1 MSDNKKIREPLLR
14 ISKRASI
21 VWWKAWIIR
30 AAAIIAGFV
39 ISVLVINALTDSTP
53 VKVFESLFDE
63 TFGTKRRTWFTL
75 QQAAMLLCIALAVT
89 PAFKMRFWNIGA
101 EGQVLAGA
109 LAAVTCIVY
118 IEGMIPNWLLLV
130 IMVASSVIAGMVW
143 ALIPAFFKAK
153 WNTNETLF
161 TLMMNY
167 IAMQL
172 VAFMIMIWVPNGSS
186 VLPTQEYGWLPR
198 VLGVDYLFGII
209 VVVVLTVL
217 MYIYLKSTKHGYE
230 ISVVGESE
238 NTAKYIGINV
248 KNVILRTLAISGA
261 ICGVAGFL
269 IVAGAEHT
277 ISKET
282 AGGNGFTAIIVSW
295 MSKFNPIVMVFSS
308 LLIVYLKEG
317 SKEIADANMLSDS
330 VSDIV
335 TGIVLL
341 LIIGCE
347 FFINYKII
355 FRHSTKKGKEVK

>member
-1 MSDNKKIREPLLR
+1 
-14 ISKRASI
+14 
-21 VWWKAWIIR
+21 
-30 AAAIIAGFV
+30 
-39 ISVLVINALTDSTP
+39 
-53 VKVFESLFDE
+53 
-63 TFGTKRRTWFTL
+63 
-75 QQAAMLLCIALAVT
+75 
-89 PAFKMRFWNIGA
+89 
-101 EGQVLAGA
+101 
-109 LAAVTCIVY
+109 
-118 IEGMIPNWLLLV
+118 
-130 IMVASSVIAGMVW
+130 
-143 ALIPAFFKAK
+143 
-153 WNTNETLF
+153 
-161 TLMMNY
+161 
-167 IAMQL
+167 
-172 VAFMIMIWVPNGSS
+172 
-186 VLPTQEYGWLPR
+186 
-198 VLGVDYLFGII
+198 
-209 VVVVLTVL
+209 VVVLTVL